1 MIIPLEIKKITDPA
15 GKTDFRAVVYIEDA
29 VKRPNTNVLL
39 KDIEEEYTELVQ
51 KSKKL
56 LKEIQRTKANR
67 ANASLHW
74 SFGDLVIRFLQRLRE
89 KGYFLAN
96 IGPTLSRDIGLS
108 KRYIGYHIQLRE
120 DYLDVK
126 SISDEISWS
135 RYQELLDVR
144 DRQKRAIL
152 AKKILNGEITTR
164 NELREFKKNI

>member
-29 VKRPNTNVLL
+29 VKRPNTSAQL
-39 KDIEEEYTELVQ
+39 KEIEEEYVELVQ

-56 LKEIQRTKANR
+56 LKEIQQTKANR
-67 ANASLHW
+67 ANAKLHW
-74 SFGDLVIRFLQRLRE
+74 SLGDLIINFFHRLGE

-108 KRYIGYHIQLRE
+108 KRYIGYHVQLRE
-120 DYLDVK
+120 DYPNIK
-126 SISDEISWS
+126 SITDEIGWS

-144 DRQKRAIL
+144 DREKRAIL
-152 AKKILNGEITTR
+152 TKKILNGEIVTR